1 MDFVHNIQLHQTEP
15 TNLIEYLVHGE
26 IFPDLIV
33 VYVNLHI
40 QTLSPHSMQNFH

>member
-1 MDFVHNIQLHQTEP
+1 MQLHQAEAKH
-15 TNLIEYLVHGE
+15 LIKYLAYDK

-40 QTLSPHSMQNFH
+40 QTLSLHSMQNFH